1 MMRCNVWVEDLVWV
15 SFVLCVNTI
24 RTRIFAWVNKQSAAA
39 REECENDFRAH
50 ERSRARKQ
58 PQTNLRC
65 FIYAIPSAAE
75 WIYQNRTFNSFAAI
89 RMKIFNIGWAKFQM
103 IFNISLLSQADIR
116 FVSCPCGRTG
126 VHSSFRNMASFVEH
140 AASLSSHR
148 RYEKDRR
155 INLPAVSPE
164 SWRKMQKNGKS
175 RSISF
180 FLLSGSFPSLFSYIW
195 WDSLSCFFFK
205 LELSKISLC
214 LWLLFVAIDE
224 YVRISWLI
232 RASMCN
238 FGDSTQN
245 LWSRHPTK
253 SYCEYYPENQCCSA
267 SCRQTFT

>member
-1 MMRCNVWVEDLVWV
+1 MRRLWEWLPG
-15 SFVLCVNTI
+15 
-24 RTRIFAWVNKQSAAA
+24 TR
-39 REECENDFRAH
+39 
-50 ERSRARKQ
+50 RSRAHKQ

-116 FVSCPCGRTG
+116 FVSCPGGRTG

-164 SWRKMQKNGKS
+164 SWRNMQKNGKS
-175 RSISF
+175 KSDFVFSF
-180 FLLSGSFPSLFSYIW
+180 LHSGLFPSLCSY
-195 WDSLSCFFFK
+195 L
-205 LELSKISLC
+205 
-214 LWLLFVAIDE
+214 
-224 YVRISWLI
+224 R
-232 RASMCN
+232 
-238 FGDSTQN
+238 
-245 LWSRHPTK
+245 
-253 SYCEYYPENQCCSA
+253 
-267 SCRQTFT
+267 